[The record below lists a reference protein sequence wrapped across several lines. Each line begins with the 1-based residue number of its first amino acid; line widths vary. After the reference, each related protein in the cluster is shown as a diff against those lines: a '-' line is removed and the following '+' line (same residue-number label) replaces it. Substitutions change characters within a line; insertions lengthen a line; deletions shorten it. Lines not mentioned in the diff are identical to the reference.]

1 GSARAARAGA
11 AAELGVSA
19 ERRQPLLRLG
29 ALRALGSAR
38 LGGGEARRHGAA
50 AGDGPRVLLGA
61 GAARMVAGYLAFLA
75 LFGAERIAELLLSRR
90 NARIALAHS
99 GVESG
104 AAHFRWMAAVHALF
118 LPACAAEV
126 LLLRRPFPGSL
137 GWACA
142 GAALGA
148 QALRWWA
155 ISRLG
160 WRWNVR
166 VIVVPGESPVRAGPY
181 RFVRHPNYVAVA
193 IEMACVPLVHGAWIC
208 A

>member
-1 GSARAARAGA
+1 
-11 AAELGVSA
+11 
-19 ERRQPLLRLG
+19 
-29 ALRALGSAR
+29 
-38 LGGGEARRHGAA
+38 
-50 AGDGPRVLLGA
+50 
-61 GAARMVAGYLAFLA
+61 MVAVYLAFLA

-126 LLLRRPFPGSL
+126 LLLRRPFPGAL

-155 ISRLG
+155 ISTLG

-166 VIVVPGESPVRAGPY
+166 VIVVPY

-208 A
+208 GLLFSALNLMLLRIRIRVEERALGATWERAFAGVPRFVPHG